1 MKVLVDTCVWS
12 QALRHKR
19 PDKDTIQRLSDLI
32 HDGRA
37 VLIGPVKQELLSGI
51 SHADQFEKLKDI
63 LSAFEEI
70 SLRSIHFEK
79 AAEFCNTCRSRG
91 VQGSTI
97 DFLIC
102 AVAHVESL
110 IIFTIDNDFRHFAK
124 HLPIQLLGEDD
135 GS

>member
-63 LSAFEEI
+63 LSAFEETL
-70 SLRSIHFEK
+70 LRSIHFEK
-79 AAEFCNTCRSRG
+79 AAEFCNTCRSRC

-102 AVAHVESL
+102 AVAHVEHL
-110 IIFTIDNDFRHFAK
+110 TIFTIDNDFRHFAK
-124 HLPIQLLGEDD
+124 HLPIQLMGEDD

>member
-12 QALRHKR
+12 QALRHKN
-19 PDKDTIQRLSDLI
+19 PDKDKIQRLSDLI

-51 SHADQFEKLKDI
+51 SRSDQFEKLKDI

-70 SLRSIHFEK
+70 PLKSIHFEK
-79 AAEFCNTCRSRG
+79 AAEFCNTCRCKG
-91 VQGSTI
+91 IQGSTI

-102 AVAHVESL
+102 AVAHMENL
-110 IIFTIDNDFRHFAK
+110 AIFTIDNDFRHFAE
-124 HLPIQLLGEDD
+124 HLPIKLLQ
-135 GS
+135 

>member
-12 QALRHKR
+12 QALRHKK
-19 PDKDTIQRLSDLI
+19 PDKDQIQRLSDLI
-32 HDGRA
+32 NDGRA

-51 SHADQFEKLKDI
+51 SRSDQFDKLKDI

-70 SLRSIHFEK
+70 RLKSIHFEK
-79 AAEFCNTCRSRG
+79 AAEFCNICRSKG

-102 AVAHVESL
+102 AVAHVEHL
-110 IIFTIDNDFRHFAK
+110 TIFTIDNDFRHYAK
-124 HLPIQLLGEDD
+124 HLPIELLK
-135 GS
+135 